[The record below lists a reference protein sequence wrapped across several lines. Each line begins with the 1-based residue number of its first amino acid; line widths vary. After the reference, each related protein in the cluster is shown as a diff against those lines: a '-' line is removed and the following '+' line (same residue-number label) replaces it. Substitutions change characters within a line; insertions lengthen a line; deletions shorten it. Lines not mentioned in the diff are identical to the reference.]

1 MFLFCFYFLEQ
12 LDDDARSSE
21 EDSDEQEE
29 EEEEDNDEQYDS
41 PADQEDD
48 AFFKGTKAPALP
60 TRSSNRQRRA
70 KSVPRHGGVE
80 DDDFLDANDDD
91 AAFQW
96 LMR

>member
-1 MFLFCFYFLEQ
+1 MEQ
-12 LDDDARSSE
+12 LDDDACSSE
-21 EDSDEQEE
+21 EDSDEQEEEE

-60 TRSSNRQRRA
+60 TLRSSNRQRRA
-70 KSVPRHGGVE
+70 TSVPRHGVE

-96 LMR
+96 LMRETAAN